1 MKVIPMRVPTARA
14 LWSADGIILAV
25 ELLGVIG
32 VFAAT
37 VLFIILLCYSP
48 ASGVLWL
55 GLPLCLALLAGSA
68 LRVRFDWQRINADS
82 RDGEP
87 ETRPDGSPV

>member
-1 MKVIPMRVPTARA
+1 MKVIPMRVPTAQA
-14 LWSADGIILAV
+14 LWSVDGIILAI
-25 ELLGVIG
+25 ELLAVIG

-68 LRVRFDWQRINADS
+68 LRVHFDWQRINADR
-82 RDGEP
+82 RDGET
-87 ETRPDGSPV
+87 ETRSDGSPV